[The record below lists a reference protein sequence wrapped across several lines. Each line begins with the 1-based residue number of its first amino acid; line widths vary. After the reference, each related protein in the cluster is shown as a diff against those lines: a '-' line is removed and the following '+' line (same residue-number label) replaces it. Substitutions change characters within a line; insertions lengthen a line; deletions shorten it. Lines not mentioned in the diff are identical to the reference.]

1 MNFEEFS
8 ERFKA
13 LPESEQVVIYNNHK
27 YDHNPDEVIYN
38 FDEDTLNE
46 IFSNPYD
53 AMRAAHFGKIESWND
68 DYFRFD
74 GYANI
79 VSMSTW
85 DAEQWVQDSLSEL
98 FEDKSCWK
106 DYIDDDDDDDWDD
119 DDE

>member
-1 MNFEEFS
+1 MKFEEFAD
-8 ERFKA
+8 RFENLSVA
-13 LPESEQVVIYNNHK
+13 DQVAIYNNHK
-27 YDHNPDEVIYN
+27 YEHNPDEVIYN

-79 VSMSTW
+79 VSMSMW
-85 DAEQWVQDSLSEL
+85 DTEKWVQESLSEL
-98 FEDKSCWK
+98 FEDESCWK
-106 DYIDDDDDDDWDD
+106 DYLDDIDIDDDDDD
-119 DDE
+119 E